1 MKEFFTIKETITDLH
16 EKVEMEAGSIT
27 QDQKY
32 FADYLHGV
40 KNFKPWM
47 DNAET
52 VAKTPLVKPAKIE
65 DALALLETVKVS
77 PVRACLMRCTF
88 ERRVFSNH
96 DYFNVLEMGS
106 SIKTMHFIAKRHL
119 SLDISK

>member
-52 VAKTPLVKPAKIE
+52 VAKTPLTKPAKIE
-65 DALALLETVKVS
+65 DALALLDTVKVS
-77 PVRACLMRCTF
+77 
-88 ERRVFSNH
+88 RVKS
-96 DYFNVLEMGS
+96 Y
-106 SIKTMHFIAKRHL
+106 
-119 SLDISK
+119 

>member
-47 DNAET
+47 ENAET
-52 VAKTPLVKPAKIE
+52 IAKTPLGKPAKIE
-65 DALALLETVKVS
+65 DAQTLLETVKVN
-77 PVRACLMRCTF
+77 
-88 ERRVFSNH
+88 RV
-96 DYFNVLEMGS
+96 
-106 SIKTMHFIAKRHL
+106 
-119 SLDISK
+119 